1 MSRSTNTTK
10 FAINGLSET
19 LEVFRL
25 LEEEIGDKKA
35 RSKVLIPA
43 AKEAMKT
50 VLTAAK
56 KDAPYDDSP
65 DHTGLHLKNSLSIFA
80 RRPTRNDKRSLYV
93 SKTDSVIAMVT
104 TKPIP
109 KKLKKQTVGMK
120 RKEAKKFYASKGI
133 IYDGRA
139 IANEFGTAKMAAQ
152 PFMRPALESNAGI
165 VISRLGEILKQK
177 IEQYKAKNI

>member
-43 AKEAMKT
+43 AKEAMKP
-50 VLTAAK
+50 VLTAAQK
-56 KDAPYDDSP
+56 AAPYDDSP
-65 DHTGLHLKNSLSIFA
+65 DHTGLHLKNSLAIFA

-152 PFMRPALESNAGI
+152 PFMRKSLESNAGI

-177 IEQYKAKNI
+177 IEQYRAKNV

>member
-1 MSRSTNTTK
+1 MVNTTK
-10 FAINGLSET
+10 FAINGLTET
-19 LEVFRL
+19 LDVFKL

-43 AKEAMKT
+43 VKEAMKP
-50 VLTAAK
+50 VLAK
-56 KDAPYDDSP
+56 AKSDAPFDNSSN
-65 DHTGLHLKNSLSIFA
+65 HSGVHLKDSLSIFG
-80 RRPTRNDKRSLYV
+80 RRPTRNDKRSSYV

-109 KKLKKQTVGMK
+109 KKLKKQTTGMQ

-133 IYDGRA
+133 VYDGRA
-139 IANEFGTAKMAAQ
+139 IANEFGTAKMAAH
-152 PFMRPALESNAGI
+152 PFMRPALESQASI
-165 VISRLGEILKQK
+165 VIARLSEILKQK